1 MSNAPLSPNAQQ
13 VSNFLTRLTTQLLNE
28 QGMTV
33 GLGDLPVMNAAKN
46 LKKQDCLPILKAT
59 FQRLATENPALI
71 DLLLEGAAQAVKD
84 RIRKAC
90 G

>member
-33 GLGDLPVMNAAKN
+33 GLGDLGVMTAAKN
-46 LKKQDCLPILKAT
+46 LKKQDCLPILKVT
-59 FQRLATENPALI
+59 FQRLATENPVLI